1 MLCNMTIL
9 SEIHY
14 SRFVLF
20 VKNRKRAAPPNGGA
34 ARRISAQPEQRLHPQ
49 PELEFELD
57 VPPTPPHEPQPHRRQ
72 HPQPVDAPATVPLC
86 CVQVQVQVQ
95 VGFVV
100 DVPPTEPVVC
110 LQQGLQHRCWTK
122 SGNVRPPKQPLQEE
136 AILYSSRKRFGNVRS
151 RVILC
156 RMCPMR
162 VGKQKNPDGTRSS
175 GFWIQKSKENSTLGE
190 LRRAASCLQ
199 AVLKFF
205 DCHFPLI
212 FWAFLPFRFSVV
224 LFLNHKNRC
233 FLLLRFKLQSLK
245 NVSHNTIILK
255 QSNSKTLFPSIF

>member
-1 MLCNMTIL
+1 MPPVLRLLCNVTIL
-9 SEIHY
+9 SRNYYNI
-14 SRFVLF
+14 FVLF
-20 VKNRKRAAPPNGGA
+20 VKSGKQWAAPPDGGA
-34 ARRISAQPEQRLHPQ
+34 ARRVSAQPEQRLHPQ

-136 AILYSSRKRFGNVRS
+136 AILYPSIKD
-151 RVILC
+151 
-156 RMCPMR
+156 P
-162 VGKQKNPDGTRSS
+162 GTSVPAS
-175 GFWIQKSKENSTLGE
+175 FY
-190 LRRAASCLQ
+190 AAS
-199 AVLKFF
+199 ARTVPK
-205 DCHFPLI
+205 
-212 FWAFLPFRFSVV
+212 
-224 LFLNHKNRC
+224 
-233 FLLLRFKLQSLK
+233 
-245 NVSHNTIILK
+245 
-255 QSNSKTLFPSIF
+255 NSKTRTAGAVRESDAKIETKLSAWRTAARGELPSSRTSFFPSFSGHGSGSRRLSAWHGTRG